1 MKYFGTVLMVILF
14 CCSGCMYHGNLKEDQ
29 FPPSNGD
36 NKLPI
41 KAFMVF
47 DKSIEESAFHAN
59 NVHWGHG
66 VVIATKPGLKA
77 AIRSSFESTFQELR
91 ISDKINLQDLSNYD
105 VIIIPRIQMIGP
117 VIDVSVTLKD
127 AKTDDILQTY
137 KSSGNFYVTV
147 PTSVHIIGIIN
158 VVPFCFLTSPIIT
171 PLITDIIGRQAETDM
186 ANILHHLLNTIADD
200 IKNDRKLVNRFNLQ
214 RK

>member
-1 MKYFGTVLMVILF
+1 MKYFGTVLIVILF
-14 CCSGCMYHGNLKEDQ
+14 CCSGCMYHGNLNENH
-29 FPPSNGD
+29 FPPSASS

-47 DKSIEESAFHAN
+47 DKSLDESAFIAN

-66 VVIATKPGLKA
+66 VTISYKPGLKSEMS
-77 AIRSSFESTFQELR
+77 SSFGSTFQELR
-91 ISDKINLQDLSNYD
+91 ISDRIDFQDIVNYD
-105 VIIIPRIQMIGP
+105 VILIPRIQIIGP
-117 VIDVSVTLKD
+117 VIDVSVTFKD

-158 VVPFCFLTSPIIT
+158 LCFGFLTSPILT
-171 PLITDIIGRQAETDM
+171 PLQTDIIGKQAETDL
-186 ANILHHLLNTIADD
+186 ANILHHQISTITDD